1 MDMIYQTLDLNNDGM
16 ISQKE
21 LSIFVRRLE
30 VLGKLPVEY
39 PTVMSLMAAFDTNY
53 DGSISKAEFMDMA
66 SYVDFS
72 SVTQL
77 PGRIIR
83 KTWYTY
89 KFYKNQKKFIFHLWF
104 QYVKTLVATIQYVI
118 FFVEESKNQGK
129 KDYFLIILLPIC
141 ESSSPSIDVATF
153 SSGTIAKSQER
164 SKTTLLS
171 APTTRKERSNAKKK
185 KKERGRIEE
194 RS

>member
-83 KTWYTY
+83 KT
-89 KFYKNQKKFIFHLWF
+89 
-104 QYVKTLVATIQYVI
+104 
-118 FFVEESKNQGK
+118 
-129 KDYFLIILLPIC
+129 
-141 ESSSPSIDVATF
+141 
-153 SSGTIAKSQER
+153 
-164 SKTTLLS
+164 
-171 APTTRKERSNAKKK
+171 
-185 KKERGRIEE
+185 
-194 RS
+194 